1 MDISPDLKVTQPT
14 VTLVSNT
21 FIKIE
26 NYLSIIT
33 YDTSLIKIKTKVKT
47 IKITGDKLLLK
58 YIETEEIGIKG
69 LIYSLEYVDQEEI
82 VVISFIRGYYT
93 IVVEGLDTE
102 SFLNYLIRNKIYVYN
117 VNRIEKT
124 KIEFKIR

>member
-33 YDTSLIKIKTKVKT
+33 YDTNLIKIKTKVKT

-58 YIETEEIGIKG
+58 YIETGEIGIKG
-69 LIYSLEYVDQEEI
+69 LIYSLEYVD
-82 VVISFIRGYYT
+82 
-93 IVVEGLDTE
+93 
-102 SFLNYLIRNKIYVYN
+102 
-117 VNRIEKT
+117 
-124 KIEFKIR
+124 

>member
-14 VTLVSNT
+14 VTLVGNT
-21 FIKIE
+21 FVKIE

-33 YDTSLIKIKTKVKT
+33 YDTSLIKIKTKIKT

-69 LIYSLEYVDQEEI
+69 LIYSLEYVD
-82 VVISFIRGYYT
+82 
-93 IVVEGLDTE
+93 
-102 SFLNYLIRNKIYVYN
+102 
-117 VNRIEKT
+117 
-124 KIEFKIR
+124 

>member
-21 FIKIE
+21 FVKIE

-33 YDTSLIKIKTKVKT
+33 YDNNLIKIKTKVKT

-58 YIETEEIGIKG
+58 YIETDEIGIKG
-69 LIYSLEYVDQEEI
+69 LIYSLEYID
-82 VVISFIRGYYT
+82 
-93 IVVEGLDTE
+93 
-102 SFLNYLIRNKIYVYN
+102 
-117 VNRIEKT
+117 
-124 KIEFKIR
+124 

>member
-69 LIYSLEYVDQEEI
+69 LIYSLEYVD
-82 VVISFIRGYYT
+82 
-93 IVVEGLDTE
+93 
-102 SFLNYLIRNKIYVYN
+102 
-117 VNRIEKT
+117 
-124 KIEFKIR
+124 

>member
-1 MDISPDLKVTQPT
+1 MEISPDLKVTQPT

-69 LIYSLEYVDQEEI
+69 LIYSLEYVD
-82 VVISFIRGYYT
+82 
-93 IVVEGLDTE
+93 
-102 SFLNYLIRNKIYVYN
+102 
-117 VNRIEKT
+117 
-124 KIEFKIR
+124 

>member
-1 MDISPDLKVTQPT
+1 MMDISPDLKVTQPT

-33 YDTSLIKIKTKVKT
+33 YDTNLIKIKTKVKT

-69 LIYSLEYVDQEEI
+69 LIYSLEYVD
-82 VVISFIRGYYT
+82 
-93 IVVEGLDTE
+93 
-102 SFLNYLIRNKIYVYN
+102 
-117 VNRIEKT
+117 
-124 KIEFKIR
+124 

>member
-1 MDISPDLKVTQPT
+1 MMDISPDLKVTQPT

-33 YDTSLIKIKTKVKT
+33 YDTNLIKIKTKVKT

-69 LIYSLEYVDQEEI
+69 IIYSLEYVD
-82 VVISFIRGYYT
+82 
-93 IVVEGLDTE
+93 
-102 SFLNYLIRNKIYVYN
+102 
-117 VNRIEKT
+117 
-124 KIEFKIR
+124 

>member
-33 YDTSLIKIKTKVKT
+33 YDTSLIKIKTKVNT

-69 LIYSLEYVDQEEI
+69 LIYSLEYVD
-82 VVISFIRGYYT
+82 
-93 IVVEGLDTE
+93 
-102 SFLNYLIRNKIYVYN
+102 
-117 VNRIEKT
+117 
-124 KIEFKIR
+124 

>member
-1 MDISPDLKVTQPT
+1 MDISADLKVTQPT

-21 FIKIE
+21 FVRIE

-33 YDTSLIKIKTKVKT
+33 YDTNLIKIKTKVKT

-69 LIYSLEYVDQEEI
+69 LIYSLEYVD
-82 VVISFIRGYYT
+82 
-93 IVVEGLDTE
+93 
-102 SFLNYLIRNKIYVYN
+102 
-117 VNRIEKT
+117 
-124 KIEFKIR
+124 

>member
-1 MDISPDLKVTQPT
+1 MMDISPDLKVTQPT

-21 FIKIE
+21 FVKIE

-33 YDTSLIKIKTKVKT
+33 YDTNLIKIKTKVKT

-69 LIYSLEYVDQEEI
+69 LIYSLEYVD
-82 VVISFIRGYYT
+82 
-93 IVVEGLDTE
+93 
-102 SFLNYLIRNKIYVYN
+102 
-117 VNRIEKT
+117 
-124 KIEFKIR
+124 

>member
-1 MDISPDLKVTQPT
+1 MEISPDLKVTQPT

-33 YDTSLIKIKTKVKT
+33 YDTSLIKIKTKVNT

-69 LIYSLEYVDQEEI
+69 LIYSLEYVD
-82 VVISFIRGYYT
+82 
-93 IVVEGLDTE
+93 
-102 SFLNYLIRNKIYVYN
+102 
-117 VNRIEKT
+117 
-124 KIEFKIR
+124 